1 MRSVLKGFLEHAQG
15 AEVNYVN
22 APSLAGQLGI
32 QVMEVKSTEP
42 IDYAELLIVRAATDG
57 KAASVAGTFYGSFN
71 NPRIVRIND
80 MPIEAVPEGV
90 VFVIH
95 NNDRPGIIGWVGS
108 VIGKH
113 GINIANMFLGRDEVG
128 GRALTV
134 LNLDSDPSPGLM
146 EELLA
151 NPDVLDVTVANL

>member
-1 MRSVLKGFLEHAQG
+1 V
-15 AEVNYVN
+15 
-22 APSLAGQLGI
+22 
-32 QVMEVKSTEP
+32 EVKSTEP
-42 IDYAELLIVRAATDG
+42 IDYAELLVLRAFADND
-57 KAASVAGTFYGSFN
+57 AASVAGTFYGSLT

-95 NNDRPGIIGWVGS
+95 NTDRPGIIGWVGT

-113 GINIANMFLGRDEVG
+113 RINIANMFLGRDQVG

-134 LNLDSDPSPGLM
+134 LNLDSDPSPGLI
-146 EELLA
+146 EELRE
-151 NPDVLDVTVANL
+151 NPEVLDVTVANL